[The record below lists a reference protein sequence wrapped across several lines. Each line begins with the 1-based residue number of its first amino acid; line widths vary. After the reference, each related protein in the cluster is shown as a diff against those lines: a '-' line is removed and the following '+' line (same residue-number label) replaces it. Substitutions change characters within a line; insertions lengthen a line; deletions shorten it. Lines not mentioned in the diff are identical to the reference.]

1 MIDVRPSAALLQSRF
16 LAIQALGFAALTGF
30 VFMVFSSGKGVLF
43 LGAVAAAT
51 GATLLF
57 IKPHL
62 GVLIILT
69 AWFVEIPIVAKL
81 ISAVL
86 MLPLGVAILRDRNL
100 WVLRV
105 PQLNILLVIGLL
117 FLISTL
123 WNGLKHPITLIPQL
137 DQTRMDLQSFVTHL
151 AFLIFFA
158 YFVTTRQ
165 RIEWSAWLII
175 ALIAVAT
182 ATAFIAVP
190 KAPRAD
196 RAVAA
201 FSLAENPNRFAYICV
216 FATSLLWFYRAH
228 GRAGW
233 LKTLVLPLLFC
244 FPLVA
249 LTTGSR
255 SGFLQLMILILLILK
270 EQKGWSPGKRIGSLS
285 FVASVGLVILLAVPV
300 AQLTRVVT
308 YDPDVAAPGRISL
321 RERISHLNAAA
332 ELIASDPIFGVGIGN
347 FLWMNQAFYGHDKE
361 THNSY
366 VWALAAGGIVA
377 LALYLLLFHATYRM
391 LKQLEKTG
399 PPELLWLIK
408 GLAANLILFLVF
420 SAFADFWLSDFL
432 YIIVGLTIAMHYLD
446 RRPHQ
451 SARAMRLSPNSI
463 PSPIPAQ

>member
-1 MIDVRPSAALLQSRF
+1 MIDARPSPALLQSRF
-16 LAIQALGFAALTGF
+16 LAIQVLGFAALAGF

-51 GATLLF
+51 SATLLF

-81 ISAVL
+81 VSAVL
-86 MLPLGVAILRDRNL
+86 MLPLGLAIMRDRNL

-105 PQLNILLVIGLL
+105 PQLNILLAIGLL

-123 WNGLKHPITLIPQL
+123 YNDLKYPITLIPQL

-151 AFLIFFA
+151 VFLIFFA

-165 RIEWSAWLII
+165 KIERTTWLII
-175 ALIAVAT
+175 ALIAVAA
-182 ATAFIAVP
+182 ATAFIVVP

-196 RAVAA
+196 RAAAA

-216 FATSLLWFYRAH
+216 FATSLLWFYREH
-228 GRAGW
+228 GQAGW
-233 LKTLVLPLLFC
+233 LKAVALPLLFC

-270 EQKGWSPGKRIGSLS
+270 EQKGWSPGKRIGSLF

-308 YDPDVAAPGRISL
+308 YDPDIDAPGRISL
-321 RERISHLNAAA
+321 RERISHLYAAA
-332 ELIASDPIFGVGIGN
+332 ELIGSDPILGVGIGN

-366 VWALAAGGIVA
+366 VWALAAGGIGA
-377 LALYLLLFHATYRM
+377 LALYLVLFHSTYRM

-446 RRPHQ
+446 QRPHQ
-451 SARAMRLSPNSI
+451 SPRAVRLSHSF
-463 PSPIPAQ
+463 PSSVPAP